1 METREVARRALTLL
15 APGRAAA
22 APAPPRSPGPARA
35 EAAAPRPGPPGRR
48 RAARLVGLAALLAAV
63 GPACAAPVAPGGA
76 HGAPARLYGAHALG
90 DTVAQ
95 LDAASGRPVGAPL
108 PAGPLPD
115 QVAPGPGGGLLVLSQ
130 ADAHAGEV
138 TLVARAGRHLVG

>member
-1 METREVARRALTLL
+1 METREVARRALALL

-35 EAAAPRPGPPGRR
+35 
-48 RAARLVGLAALLAAV
+48 ARHVGLAALLAAL
-63 GPACAAPVAPGGA
+63 GAACAAPAAPGGA
-76 HGAPARLYGAHALG
+76 QGAPARLYVAHALG

-95 LDAASGRPVGAPL
+95 LDAASGRPAGPPL

-115 QVAPGPGGGLLVLSQ
+115 QVAPGPGATWSGRGP
-130 ADAHAGEV
+130 
-138 TLVARAGRHLVG
+138 AGRGAPAGRPLAASSCATVSPSACAT